1 MHWKKLPG
9 SCIQS
14 CLSKYLI
21 ISALTGVTP
30 VRAEKLIIDL
40 SKLIRHRP
48 FLLNTLLLLAAFIFS
63 VALGAVFIP
72 PETIIRI
79 LASQLSGLSI
89 TPDWP
94 ESYSAIILAVRLPHT
109 VLVVLTGA
117 ALGSSG
123 AAYQGLFR
131 NPLAD
136 PYLIGVASGA
146 GLGAVFSMALNWPT
160 NLLGYYLVPIGAF
173 IGAILTVVLVY
184 NLARV
189 DGLVPLTTLILA
201 GVAIGAFA
209 SALTSFLML
218 RTELQLHR
226 AISFLLG
233 GSPIGGW
240 DPVIATLPYM
250 LIGMGLLI
258 VSGHMLNVLQFGEE
272 EAKQMGL
279 NVDRAKVFIIVVASL
294 TTAVAVA
301 FSGVIGFVG
310 LIVPHVIRIIW
321 GPDYRR
327 LIPLSILGGGSVLL
341 VADMLA
347 RILMAPSTLPVGI
360 VTAMAGAP
368 FFLWILRRAKR
379 EVFW

>member
-1 MHWKKLPG
+1 M
-9 SCIQS
+9 
-14 CLSKYLI
+14 
-21 ISALTGVTP
+21 
-30 VRAEKLIIDL
+30 
-40 SKLIRHRP
+40 IRHRS
-48 FLLNTLLLLAAFIFS
+48 FLLNTLLLIAAFVFS
-63 VALGAVFIP
+63 IALGAVFIP
-72 PETIIRI
+72 PDTIFRI
-79 LASQLSGLSI
+79 LASQVASLNI

-94 ESYSAIILAVRLPHT
+94 ESFAAIILAVRLPHT
-109 VLVVLTGA
+109 VLVLLTGA

-146 GLGAVFSMALNWPT
+146 GLGAVFAMALNWPT
-160 NLLGYYLVPIGAF
+160 DLFGYYLIPIGAF
-173 IGAILTVVLVY
+173 VGAILTVVLVY

-201 GVAIGAFA
+201 GVAIGSFA

-233 GSPIGGW
+233 GSPIAGW
-240 DPVIATLPYM
+240 DPVIAVLPYIM
-250 LIGMGLLI
+250 IGMGLLS

-294 TTAVAVA
+294 TTAVAVS

-327 LIPLSILGGGSVLL
+327 LILLSILGGGSVLL

>member
-1 MHWKKLPG
+1 MKKAPRE
-9 SCIQS
+9 
-14 CLSKYLI
+14 
-21 ISALTGVTP
+21 P
-30 VRAEKLIIDL
+30 HKLEPDL
-40 SKLIRHRP
+40 KRKFQQRP
-48 FLLNTLLLLAAFIFS
+48 YLLNIILLISAFIFS

-72 PETIIRI
+72 PETTVRI
-79 LASQLSGLSI
+79 LGENIPWLHIVPNWPASY
-89 TPDWP
+89 
-94 ESYSAIILAVRLPHT
+94 EAIIMAVRLPHT
-109 VLVVLTGA
+109 ILVVLTGA

-146 GLGAVFSMALNWPT
+146 GLGAVLAMSLNWPT
-160 NLLGYYLVPIGAF
+160 DLLGFYLIPFGAF

-189 DGLVPLTTLILA
+189 NGMVPLTTLILA

-233 GSPIGGW
+233 GSPIAGW
-240 DPVIATLPYM
+240 DPVIAALPYM
-250 LIGMGLLI
+250 LIGMGLLT

-272 EAKQMGL
+272 EARQMGL
-279 NVDRAKVFIIVVASL
+279 NVDQAKIFIIVVASL

-301 FSGVIGFVG
+301 FSGVIGFIG
-310 LIVPHVIRIIW
+310 LIVPHMIRILW
-321 GPDYRR
+321 GPDYRH
-327 LIPLSILGGGSVLL
+327 LIPLSILGGGSALL
-341 VADMLA
+341 LADMLA
-347 RILMAPSTLPVGI
+347 RILLAPSTLPVGI
-360 VTAMAGAP
+360 VTALAGAP
-368 FFLWILRRAKR
+368 FFLWILRQAKR

>member
-1 MHWKKLPG
+1 LYHFL
-9 SCIQS
+9 
-14 CLSKYLI
+14 
-21 ISALTGVTP
+21 
-30 VRAEKLIIDL
+30 
-40 SKLIRHRP
+40 RHRP
-48 FLLNTLLLLAAFIFS
+48 FLLNTTLLVIAFIFS

-72 PETIIRI
+72 PETVLRI
-79 LASQLSGLSI
+79 LASRLSWLQV

-94 ESYSAIILAVRLPHT
+94 ESFAAIILAVRLPHT

-146 GLGAVFSMALNWPT
+146 GLGAVFAMALNWPT
-160 NLLGYYLVPIGAF
+160 NLLGFYLVPAGAF
-173 IGAILTVVLVY
+173 VGAILTVILVY

-189 DGLVPLTTLILA
+189 GGMVPLTTLILA

-209 SALTSFLML
+209 SAVTSFLML

-233 GSPIGGW
+233 GSPIAGW
-240 DPVIATLPYM
+240 DPVIASLPYM
-250 LIGMGLLI
+250 LAGMGLLS

-272 EAKQMGL
+272 EARQMGL
-279 NVDRAKVFIIVVASL
+279 NVDRAKVYIIVVASL

-301 FSGVIGFVG
+301 FSGVIGFIG
-310 LIVPHVIRIIW
+310 LIVPHVIRILW

-327 LIPLSILGGGSVLL
+327 LIPLSILAGGSALL
-341 VADMLA
+341 LADMLA

-368 FFLWILRRAKR
+368 FFMWILRRAKR

>member
-1 MHWKKLPG
+1 MQLV
-9 SCIQS
+9 
-14 CLSKYLI
+14 LN
-21 ISALTGVTP
+21 T
-30 VRAEKLIIDL
+30 
-40 SKLIRHRP
+40 LIRNRP
-48 FLLNTLLLLAAFIFS
+48 FLINTLLLLIAFVFS
-63 VALGAVFIP
+63 IALGAVFIH
-72 PETIIRI
+72 PETIFRI
-79 LASQLSGLSI
+79 LASQVSGLNVM
-89 TPDWP
+89 PDWP
-94 ESYSAIILAVRLPHT
+94 DSFSAIILAVRLPHT

-146 GLGAVFSMALNWPT
+146 GLGAVFAMTLNWPT
-160 NLLGYYLVPIGAF
+160 NLLGFYLIPVGAF
-173 IGAILTVVLVY
+173 VGAILTVVLVY

-189 DGLVPLTTLILA
+189 NGMVPLTTLILA

-233 GSPIGGW
+233 GSPIAGW
-240 DPVIATLPYM
+240 DPVIAVLPYM
-250 LIGMGLLI
+250 LIGMGLLS

-301 FSGVIGFVG
+301 FSGVIGFIG

-327 LIPLSILGGGSVLL
+327 LIPLSILGGGSALL
-341 VADMLA
+341 LADMLA
-347 RILMAPSTLPVGI
+347 RILLAPSTLPVGI
-360 VTAMAGAP
+360 VTALAGAP

>member
-1 MHWKKLPG
+1 LHN
-9 SCIQS
+9 
-14 CLSKYLI
+14 LI
-21 ISALTGVTP
+21 N
-30 VRAEKLIIDL
+30 R
-40 SKLIRHRP
+40 RP
-48 FLLNTLLLLAAFIFS
+48 YLLNILLLLIAIIFS
-63 VALGAVFIP
+63 IALGAVFIAP
-72 PETIIRI
+72 VTILRI
-79 LASQLSGLSI
+79 LAAQFSGLNLNVNW
-89 TPDWP
+89 PD
-94 ESYSAIILAVRLPHT
+94 SYAAIILAIRLPHT
-109 VLVVLTGA
+109 VLVLLTGA

-146 GLGAVFSMALNWPT
+146 GLGAVFAMSLKWPT
-160 NLLGYYLVPIGAF
+160 NLFGYYLIPLGAF
-173 IGAILTVVLVY
+173 VGAILTVIAVY

-189 DGLVPLTTLILA
+189 NGLVPLTTLILA

-233 GSPIGGW
+233 GSPIAGW
-240 DPVIATLPYM
+240 DPVLAALPYM
-250 LIGMGLLI
+250 VVGMGLLAF
-258 VSGHMLNVLQFGEE
+258 SGHMLNVLQFGEE
-272 EAKQMGL
+272 EARQMGL
-279 NVDRAKVFIIVVASL
+279 NVDHAKVFVIVVASL

-310 LIVPHVIRIIW
+310 LIVPHVMRILW
-321 GPDYRR
+321 GADYRR
-327 LIPLSILGGGSVLL
+327 LIPLSIIGGGSALL
-341 VADMLA
+341 IADMLA
-347 RILMAPSTLPVGI
+347 RIVLAPSSLPVGI
-360 VTAMAGAP
+360 VTALAGAP

>member
-1 MHWKKLPG
+1 M
-9 SCIQS
+9 
-14 CLSKYLI
+14 
-21 ISALTGVTP
+21 
-30 VRAEKLIIDL
+30 
-40 SKLIRHRP
+40 IRHRP
-48 FLLNTLLLLAAFIFS
+48 YLLNTILVLVAFIFS

-72 PETIIRI
+72 PGTVLRI
-79 LASQLSGLSI
+79 LAAQISSLNI
-89 TPDWP
+89 VPNWP
-94 ESYSAIILAVRLPHT
+94 ESFAAIILAVRLPHT

-146 GLGAVFSMALNWPT
+146 GLGAVFAMALHWPRT
-160 NLLGYYLVPIGAF
+160 LLGFYLIPVGAF
-173 IGAILTVVLVY
+173 VGAILTVVLVY

-189 DGLVPLTTLILA
+189 EGMVPLTTLILA
-201 GVAIGAFA
+201 GVALGAFA

-218 RTELQLHR
+218 STELQLHR

-233 GSPIGGW
+233 GSPIAGW
-240 DPVIATLPYM
+240 DPVVAVFPYM
-250 LIGMGLLI
+250 LVGMGLLVI
-258 VSGHMLNVLQFGEE
+258 SGHMLNVLQFGEE

-279 NVDRAKVFIIVVASL
+279 NVDRAKIFIIVVASL

-310 LIVPHVIRIIW
+310 LIVPHMIRIIW

-327 LIPLSILGGGSVLL
+327 LIPLSILGGGSALL
-341 VADMLA
+341 LADMLA
-347 RILMAPSTLPVGI
+347 RVLLAPSTLPVGI

>member
-1 MHWKKLPG
+1 MIRNRPYL
-9 SCIQS
+9 
-14 CLSKYLI
+14 LS
-21 ISALTGVTP
+21 
-30 VRAEKLIIDL
+30 
-40 SKLIRHRP
+40 
-48 FLLNTLLLLAAFIFS
+48 TLLLLAAFTFS

-72 PETIIRI
+72 PVTIFRI
-79 LASQLSGLSI
+79 LASQLSGLNI
-89 TPDWP
+89 IPDWP
-94 ESYSAIILAVRLPHT
+94 ASFSAIILAVRLPHT

-160 NLLGYYLVPIGAF
+160 NLFGFYLIPIGAF
-173 IGAILTVVLVY
+173 VGAILTVVLVY

-233 GSPIGGW
+233 GSPIAGW

-250 LIGMGLLI
+250 LVGMGLLI

-341 VADMLA
+341 LADMLA
-347 RILMAPSTLPVGI
+347 RILLAPSTLPVGI